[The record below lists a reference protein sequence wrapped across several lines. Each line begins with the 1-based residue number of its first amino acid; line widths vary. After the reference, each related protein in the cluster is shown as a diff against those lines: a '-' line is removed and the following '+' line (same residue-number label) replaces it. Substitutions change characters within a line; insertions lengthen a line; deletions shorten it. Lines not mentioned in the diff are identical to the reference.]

1 MMSDWIPVA
10 LLTAAGVAFWHWC
23 RLLWDRYNT
32 RYHYTREEWRPEP
45 WPDQP
50 PDFDAIKRSGGTFV
64 AGREPDF
71 DAYLAWADRQVCE
84 HCGRPAL
91 GPDGKREVLWQ
102 TETECQPCCERRM
115 LWPPRDEY
123 AKGDPWGS

>member
-1 MMSDWIPVA
+1 VSDWIPVA

-45 WPDQP
+45 WPDP
-50 PDFDAIKRSGGTFV
+50 
-64 AGREPDF
+64 
-71 DAYLAWADRQVCE
+71 
-84 HCGRPAL
+84 PAL
-91 GPDGKREVLWQ
+91 DLDPERERLSG
-102 TETECQPCCERRM
+102 
-115 LWPPRDEY
+115 PPRDEY